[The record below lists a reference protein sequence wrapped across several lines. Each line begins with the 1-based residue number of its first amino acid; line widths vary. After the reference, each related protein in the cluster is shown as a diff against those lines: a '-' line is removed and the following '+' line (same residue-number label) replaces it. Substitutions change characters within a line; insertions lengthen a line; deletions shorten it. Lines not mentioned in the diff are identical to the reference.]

1 MPFSLANKDNEKTA
15 YSSRSFIKKK
25 KNAKLSLKYKGF

>member
-25 KNAKLSLKYKGF
+25 KMQNYL